1 MRICM
6 FNNLFPPIK
15 SGSSHFTFMLSKM
28 LAARGH
34 EVTVVAAQI
43 RDTLAYERI
52 DNITI
57 HRLPCLMFP
66 QLEIAHGFKYLSY
79 TYFPWN
85 RRWLLKLC
93 QEQHFDLLHQ
103 HGQIFDTAL
112 SSA

>member
-43 RDTLAYERI
+43 RGTASREEI
-52 DNITI
+52 DGIEVL
-57 HRLPCLMFP
+57 RLPCLMFP

-79 TYFPWN
+79 TFLPWN
-85 RRWLLKLC
+85 VSRVAALC
-93 QEQHFDLLHQ
+93 REKQFDLLHQ
-103 HGQIFDTAL
+103 HGQIF
-112 SSA
+112 